1 MINEEIEDS
10 IEYKFNNFYNEET
23 LKLTIEE
30 AKYIFSGA
38 NNFCDVIIDAAAKT
52 LIQYINQLEEKNNKQ
67 NKIID
72 EMTIMLEELKICHFK
87 KEDGGEMLG
96 KYRCYNKEDWKLY
109 FKKKVEGK

>member
-38 NNFCDVIIDAAAKT
+38 NNFCDVVIDAAAKT
-52 LIQYINQLEEKNNKQ
+52 LIQYINQLEQKNNKQ

-72 EMTIMLEELKICHFK
+72 EMAYQLTELTILDIK
-87 KEDGGEMLG
+87 KAEYITLG
-96 KYRCYNKEDWKLY
+96 NKEETKQY
-109 FKKKVEGK
+109 FEKKVEGK

>member
-38 NNFCDVIIDAAAKT
+38 NNFCDVVIDAAAKT

-67 NKIID
+67 NKMID
-72 EMTIMLEELKICHFK
+72 EMVKQLTTLALWDNQNERVVLVKTEQDIKQ
-87 KEDGGEMLG
+87 
-96 KYRCYNKEDWKLY
+96 Y
-109 FKKKVEGK
+109 FEKKVEEKE